1 MTAATLAAP
10 TWRDPK
16 RYLWPLPILLAT
28 VPLIGYWLYLQ
39 TGSAWSWWLA
49 PFVFYGVMPAMD
61 LIIGVD
67 GSNPPEA
74 AVPELSR
81 DQYYRYA
88 VYALIPLM
96 YAIFGWGAWVAA
108 THTLHWYE
116 WLGLLITV
124 GGNSGGAINLAHEL
138 GHATSPFERWLAKIA
153 LAPVAYGHFYTEHN
167 RGHHVRVAT
176 PEDPASARMGES
188 FWAFLPRVQIG
199 ALRSAWRVEKERLGR
214 TGQAVW
220 SVHNENLQAW
230 SLTVLLFAGMTAWLG
245 WKALPFMIIQA
256 WYGGAILE
264 VVNYLEHYGLLRKK
278 QDDGRYERCQP
289 EHSWNSNHT
298 ISNLLLYNLERHSD
312 HHANPTRPY
321 QALRHF
327 DEVPQLPCGYTGMM
341 LVAYVPW
348 LWFRLMDPK
357 VVAHYSGDLTRANVD
372 PAHRGRLLAKYPP
385 PTA

>member
-1 MTAATLAAP
+1 MTATTLAAP
-10 TWRDPK
+10 RWRDPK

-28 VPLIGYWLYLQ
+28 VPLIGYWIYLQ

-49 PFVFYGVMPAMD
+49 PFVFYILMPALD

-74 AVPELSR
+74 QVPELSR
-81 DQYYRYA
+81 DPYYRYA
-88 VYALIPLM
+88 VYSLIPLM
-96 YAIFGWGAWVAA
+96 YAIFGWGVWVAA
-108 THTLHWYE
+108 THTLQWYE

-188 FWAFLPRVQIG
+188 FWRFLPRVQIG
-199 ALRSAWRVEKERLGR
+199 ALRSAWRIEKERLDRCGR
-214 TGQAVW
+214 RLW
-220 SVHNENLQAW
+220 SVQNENLQAW
-230 SLTVLLFAGMTAWLG
+230 GLTVALFAAMTAWLG
-245 WKALPFMIIQA
+245 WRALPFMIVQA

-264 VVNYLEHYGLLRKK
+264 VVNYLEHYGLLRRK
-278 QDDGRYERCQP
+278 QADGRYERCQP

-357 VVAHYSGDLTRANVD
+357 VVAHYRGDLGKAHLD
-372 PAHRGRLLAKYPP
+372 PAHRDRLLAKYPP